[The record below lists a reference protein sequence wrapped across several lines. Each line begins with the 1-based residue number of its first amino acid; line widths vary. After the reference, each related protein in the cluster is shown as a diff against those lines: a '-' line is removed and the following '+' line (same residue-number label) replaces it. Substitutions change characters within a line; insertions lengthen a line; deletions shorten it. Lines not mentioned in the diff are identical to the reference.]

1 MKKLNLNLESL
12 IRSNRFLQI
21 ISVAIGVL
29 CWCYVVTFVYPDT
42 EGEFR
47 VTVDLANQQEQV
59 DQLGLNI
66 IGDSSVHVTARVRGQ
81 RFLISQLEPEDLN
94 ITASLDKVDG
104 PGSYSLSLSGE
115 NYGLEYLSISPNTID
130 VKFDVFSTKTL
141 PVEVELSGLTI
152 PEGYL
157 GDEESVSPKSITVS
171 GPDEVLSRIDRCVFT
186 STLNKPLQR
195 TTTLEGG
202 VTLLDRNGDEVVS
215 DHISLSSEEV
225 SVTIPVMKIKE
236 LPFTVKFINLSPG
249 IDEDLLTYELSSS
262 TLEVAGPAD
271 QIDRYTELVL
281 GYVDMKELT
290 PEEIYV
296 FDVEEILPSGFVNV
310 QNVENVVV
318 DFAMENIGQK
328 YVNVDNFQ
336 LVNTSIEYDITVRTS
351 RLSNVLVYGRQ
362 DILDELVPG
371 DLVAEIDLSSREIV
385 PGQFSTGVTIYAP
398 NKDLL
403 WASGDYSVIIHVTE
417 KQTTPTS

>member
-202 VTLLDRNGDEVVS
+202 VTLLDRNGDEIVS

-236 LPFTVKFINLSPG
+236 LPFTVKFINLPPG

>member
-1 MKKLNLNLESL
+1 
-12 IRSNRFLQI
+12 
-21 ISVAIGVL
+21 
-29 CWCYVVTFVYPDT
+29 
-42 EGEFR
+42 
-47 VTVDLANQQEQV
+47 
-59 DQLGLNI
+59 
-66 IGDSSVHVTARVRGQ
+66 
-81 RFLISQLEPEDLN
+81 
-94 ITASLDKVDG
+94 
-104 PGSYSLSLSGE
+104 
-115 NYGLEYLSISPNTID
+115 
-130 VKFDVFSTKTL
+130 
-141 PVEVELSGLTI
+141 
-152 PEGYL
+152 
-157 GDEESVSPKSITVS
+157 
-171 GPDEVLSRIDRCVFT
+171 
-186 STLNKPLQR
+186 
-195 TTTLEGG
+195 
-202 VTLLDRNGDEVVS
+202 
-215 DHISLSSEEV
+215 
-225 SVTIPVMKIKE
+225 
-236 LPFTVKFINLSPG
+236 
-249 IDEDLLTYELSSS
+249 
-262 TLEVAGPAD
+262 
-271 QIDRYTELVL
+271 
-281 GYVDMKELT
+281 MKELT